1 MSHTDGL
8 MRTGF
13 EKAEFVRRLERVGLD
28 REQAEEHIA
37 VLRDIAADNLVTKR
51 DLARLDDRFISLEQ
65 RMTIKFGVMIGGAVG
80 LLAALVKILGG

>member
-1 MSHTDGL
+1 